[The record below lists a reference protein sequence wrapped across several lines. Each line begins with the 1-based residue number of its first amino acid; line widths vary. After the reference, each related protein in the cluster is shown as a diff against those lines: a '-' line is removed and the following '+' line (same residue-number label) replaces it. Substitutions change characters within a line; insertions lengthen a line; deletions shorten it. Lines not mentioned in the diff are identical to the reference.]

1 MNLVFCGLRFKF
13 TALFLL
19 RELSQG
25 DAILARIGNPN
36 PKQLARD
43 ALRKRGSTSLE
54 SAQRKLR
61 MSQSGH
67 ADKSGFPSAS
77 QDFDAILDKAKSG
90 DSEAMGQLFEV
101 CQKYL
106 LLIANQDLNPKIMQK
121 FGASDVVQ
129 QTMLIANRQL
139 PEFRGS
145 TKGEFLAW
153 MKRILI
159 NECRSS
165 TRRYAATAKRSVS
178 KERPVTSGRGSEQT
192 DFDLRDPHLTPST
205 QASLEEQT
213 ALMQKA
219 LLELGLQDR
228 GVIEMRNWQELSFSV
243 IGDKLGKTEEAARKI
258 WSRAILKLEKRLREM
273 GAI

>member
-219 LLELGLQDR
+219 LLEVG
-228 GVIEMRNWQELSFSV
+228 
-243 IGDKLGKTEEAARKI
+243 AAR
-258 WSRAILKLEKRLREM
+258 SR
-273 GAI
+273 GH

>member
-1 MNLVFCGLRFKF
+1 
-13 TALFLL
+13 
-19 RELSQG
+19 
-25 DAILARIGNPN
+25 LARIENPN

-54 SAQRKLR
+54 PAQRKLR
-61 MSQSGH
+61 MSQSGRT
-67 ADKSGFPSAS
+67 DNSGFESSS
-77 QDFDAILDKAKSG
+77 QDFDVILARAKSG

-106 LLIANQDLNPKIMQK
+106 LLIANQDLNPKVLQK

-139 PEFRGS
+139 PSFRGS

-153 MKRILI
+153 MKRIVI
-159 NECRSS
+159 NECRGT

-178 KERPVTSGRGSEQT
+178 KERPVASGTGCDQT

-205 QASLEEQT
+205 QASSEEQT
-213 ALMQKA
+213 ALMQEA
-219 LLELGLQDR
+219 LSELVPQDR
-228 GVIEMRNWQELSFSV
+228 EVIEIVKWGRS
-243 IGDKLGKTEEAARKI
+243 K
-258 WSRAILKLEKRLREM
+258 
-273 GAI
+273 